1 MLDFIRK
8 DNEILKWGSQGSN
21 IETLKKG
28 LLKTDRKTGGI
39 TVKAKMILTAAVLAA
54 LAGGYQGFAEDAGD
68 AKYVDVSGTEMQLTD
83 ADLAKEDYDLSIK
96 NSYYTG
102 TTPDAALTVTEDP
115 NTATSG
121 GVVLADGTH
130 SNKTFRNLNS
140 FTVQQTDSEKF
151 YKRSSSGVIVGSS
164 GGTITFDHVKNINLG
179 SADNV
184 LNNGDMGPVIHGFS
198 GSVSISGADNLN
210 IYADRDGITGQQ
222 SNASKTEGSVN
233 ISAQNIMMQ
242 IGGTGVSSAVYADK
256 DHVNMNATTSVV
268 LNAADSISIKNTGA
282 LGTVAQIADNYGST
296 IGAGNATLT
305 IHAGNDINLI
315 GTEPASW
322 GVIIS
327 RSGAGRSEL
336 EIKSDNGDVNIE
348 GGEYGLRASAS
359 NGESSPI
366 AGLISGKTVTV
377 KGTTGS
383 STPDNG
389 IGAGILLSGAKGTAE
404 IDGEEINGL
413 TLRGDTI
420 NVSGTTALYAKNGSV
435 LNLQGTGSS
444 SVINLTST
452 AENGNAINAAG
463 GSQIT
468 IGDAAHTADV
478 NINGYIKVT
487 GTGSQLTF
495 AGNTTVHVNSQ
506 YLTNENHYFITTD
519 KTQPVNGIAMLD
531 EPQQAVVFEEGA
543 KLDIGN
549 VAAGTTLYFSD
560 DQAVSQEAAQAIKTD
575 NVLQEFKLE
584 GGKLVAVAVS
594 KEDAAQLLGGSLLTN
609 VALAATGDE
618 KYADV
623 KALVDG
629 DNAKEALDS
638 AAGLAAMANT
648 AHGTYTMNGIFSDAV
663 SGHLMNRQD
672 QDVWAYGFH
681 SKENVN
687 GLSFGADYDAQYN
700 GIAAGAD
707 FYKKGGTTAGLA
719 LIYADSNVSG
729 SNGFAT
735 TKNDADYYGVSLYSR
750 FDRGSYA
757 LLGDISYM
765 KGDHDVTQMNK
776 GQIITASPDSDS
788 ISVGVKA
795 VKDYAAGENGTLTP
809 YVGLRYLR
817 LSTDDFTAS
826 NGLRYEGDDQDLV
839 IVPVGVNYTA
849 AISHGKWSVRPY
861 AGIGYV
867 WTAGDRSADQTVM
880 VGGVADSFSYD
891 TADSGS
897 FIARAGVT
905 TDCGD
910 MSYGIG
916 YSWQKGDSV
925 SNNAWTLSASYHF

>member
-1 MLDFIRK
+1 MIHESLFLSGYKLKRGGELEYNKNILNIHYIRDEK
-8 DNEILKWGSQGSN
+8 RRSLYE
-21 IETLKKG
+21 
-28 LLKTDRKTGGI
+28 KTD
-39 TVKAKMILTAAVLAA
+39 
-54 LAGGYQGFAEDAGD
+54 
-68 AKYVDVSGTEMQLTD
+68 
-83 ADLAKEDYDLSIK
+83 K
-96 NSYYTG
+96 NSAG
-102 TTPDAALTVTEDP
+102 RSGNGKPC
-115 NTATSG
+115 G
-121 GVVLADGTH
+121 GVASAETISGAV
-130 SNKTFRNLNS
+130 
-140 FTVQQTDSEKF
+140 TVDNDKLTDSEYRGSGEK
-151 YKRSSSGVIVGSS
+151 SSLTVNMNDGTRGQAIVTVNGKSAS
-164 GGTITFDHVKNINLG
+164 KTFSDMDFFTIAENDKIKPNTLEGIVEAYYGASISFENVKTINLG
-179 SADNV
+179 SDDKAIAN
-184 LNNGDMGPVIHGFS
+184 GPVIHAFS
-198 GSVSISGADNLN
+198 GTVKIDGADSLN
-210 IYADRDGITGQQ
+210 IYGKYNAVQAQQ
-222 SNASKTEGSVN
+222 SGDNDAGLVDIKAKDVN
-233 ISAQNIMMQ
+233 
-242 IGGTGVSSAVYADK
+242 
-256 DHVNMNATTSVV
+256 
-268 LNAADSISIKNTGA
+268 
-282 LGTVAQIADNYGST
+282 
-296 IGAGNATLT
+296 
-305 IHAGNDINLI
+305 IHAGSTAVISAAYGSAAEEKVTKVNIN
-315 GTEPASW
+315 A
-322 GVIIS
+322 
-327 RSGAGRSEL
+327 
-336 EIKSDNGDVNIE
+336 DNVNIE
-348 GGEYGLRASAS
+348 S
-359 NGESSPI
+359 NGNGSGAAAVMITDKWGDTVSNGNADLSIHAANNVTINGVGNDKKKGYGVAVTRNSDSGGTSNIQIVSDTGDVKISGTDTGVYMKGNGDETKIS
-366 AGLISGKTVTV
+366 GTISGKNVDISSDGTGISLDHVSNEGGLSVT
-377 KGTTGS
+377 
-383 STPDNG
+383 
-389 IGAGILLSGAKGTAE
+389 
-404 IDGEEINGL
+404 
-413 TLRGDTI
+413 GDTI
-420 NVSGTTALYAKNGSV
+420 HISSGT
-435 LNLQGTGSS
+435 
-444 SVINLTST
+444 
-452 AENGNAINAAG
+452 EDAINM
-463 GSQIT
+463 Q
-468 IGDAAHTADV
+468 
-478 NINGYIKVT
+478 K
-487 GTGSQLTF
+487 GSQLTLSGRNGDNSDVTIDGYVTVQNGAELTF
-495 AGNTTVHVNSQ
+495 AKDTTTHVDSK
-506 YLTNENHYFITTD
+506 YLTGEKSFITTGGTGTVTFGED
-519 KTQPVNGIAMLD
+519 
-531 EPQQAVVFEEGA
+531 A

-549 VAAGTTLYFSD
+549 VGADTTLKLIDNEKQLSGFNTD
-560 DQAVSQEAAQAIKTD
+560 MITTD
-575 NVLQEFKLE
+575 NVLQKFTIDPESGAIKVE
-584 GGKLVAVAVS
+584 TVDSDK
-594 KEDAAQLLGGSLLTN
+594 AAELLGGSLLTN
-609 VALAATGDE
+609 VALAATGDA

-638 AAGLAAMANT
+638 AAGLAAMANV

-849 AISHGKWSVRPY
+849 SISHGKWSVRPY

-880 VGGVADSFSYD
+880 LGTAADSFSYD

>member
-1 MLDFIRK
+1 MLRISADRR
-8 DNEILKWGSQGSN
+8 
-21 IETLKKG
+21 KKG
-28 LLKTDRKTGGI
+28 ESRYEKTNKNFTRCGGCCRNFGGVASAESFPTFPTSGDVKIDKNTEYTSTGNSLKETVTITGDGSSTVSVSDVADHGSTPLKTEHGI
-39 TVKAKMILTAAVLAA
+39 IYAN
-54 LAGGYQGFAEDAGD
+54 DAG
-68 AKYVDVSGTEMQLTD
+68 KITIS
-83 ADLAKEDYDLSIK
+83 DLK
-96 NSYYTG
+96 
-102 TTPDAALTVTEDP
+102 AL
-115 NTATSG
+115 NIQSA
-121 GVVLADGTH
+121 
-130 SNKTFRNLNS
+130 
-140 FTVQQTDSEKF
+140 SEKDTADW
-151 YKRSSSGVIVGSS
+151 VVG
-164 GGTITFDHVKNINLG
+164 L
-179 SADNV
+179 NV
-184 LNNGDMGPVIHGFS
+184 RP
-198 GSVSISGADNLN
+198 SGA
-210 IYADRDGITGQQ
+210 ITIKDVG
-222 SNASKTEGSVN
+222 TVN
-233 ISAQNIMMQ
+233 IGTADHPFGTDFFAIQT
-242 IGGTGVSSAVYADK
+242 IGGNVSMTNV
-256 DHVNMNATTSVV
+256 
-268 LNAADSISIKNTGA
+268 
-282 LGTVAQIADNYGST
+282 
-296 IGAGNATLT
+296 
-305 IHAGNDINLI
+305 
-315 GTEPASW
+315 
-322 GVIIS
+322 
-327 RSGAGRSEL
+327 
-336 EIKSDNGDVNIE
+336 GDVNIYTTEVGISAQHGSGE
-348 GGEYGLRASAS
+348 GDSVVIDANGDVTIHSQTNAVRAMALNNNKTAGVSIHADGKVTLTSDTKSAVWTKDESEPWSGQGKTSITISGNQGVEIQSLDGQNAAVYMTKNHGNASSLTISSANGDVRITGGNGIQTDLTDGSMTGTITGRNVMISSAVTGIAMDNGSS
-359 NGESSPI
+359 NLTLAVNQNGGQI
-366 AGLISGKTVTV
+366 TLTTDADGGNAVNISGKD
-377 KGTTGS
+377 S
-383 STPDNG
+383 S
-389 IGAGILLSGAKGTAE
+389 
-404 IDGEEINGL
+404 L
-413 TLRGDTI
+413 TLGDGQYKT
-420 NVSGTTALYAKNGSV
+420 
-435 LNLQGTGSS
+435 
-444 SVINLTST
+444 
-452 AENGNAINAAG
+452 
-463 GSQIT
+463 
-468 IGDAAHTADV
+468 DV
-478 NINGYIKVT
+478 TINGYVNVT
-487 GTGSQLTF
+487 GENSNLNFGKD
-495 AGNTTVHVNSQ
+495 TTTHVDSK
-506 YLTNENHYFITTD
+506 YLTGEKSFITTGGTGTVTFGED
-519 KTQPVNGIAMLD
+519 
-531 EPQQAVVFEEGA
+531 A

-549 VAAGTTLYFSD
+549 VGADTTLKLIDNEKQLSGFNTDMITS
-560 DQAVSQEAAQAIKTD
+560 D
-575 NVLQEFKLE
+575 NVLQKFTIDPESGAIKVE
-584 GGKLVAVAVS
+584 TVDSDK
-594 KEDAAQLLGGSLLTN
+594 AAELLGGSVLTN

-629 DNAKEALDS
+629 DNAEEALDS
-638 AAGLAAMANT
+638 AAGLAAMANV

-707 FYKKGGTTAGLA
+707 FYRKGGTTAGLA

-826 NGLRYEGDDQDLV
+826 NGLHYEGDDQDLV

-849 AISHGKWSVRPY
+849 VISHGKWSVRPY

-880 VGGVADSFSYD
+880 LGTAADSFSYD

-905 TDCGD
+905 TDCGN

>member
-1 MLDFIRK
+1 MM
-8 DNEILKWGSQGSN
+8 
-21 IETLKKG
+21 
-28 LLKTDRKTGGI
+28 
-39 TVKAKMILTAAVLAA
+39 KAKMILTAAVLAA
-54 LAGGYQGFAEDAGD
+54 IAGGYQGFAEDAENT
-68 AKYVDVSGTEMQLTD
+68 KYVDVNEPTTLTD
-83 ADLAKEDYDLSIK
+83 AELAKDDLPIK

-102 TTPDAALTVTEDP
+102 TTPDAALTVAEDP
-115 NTATSG
+115 NTDTSG

-130 SNKTFRNLNS
+130 SNKTFQNLNS
-140 FTVQQTDSEKF
+140 FVVKQTDSEKF
-151 YKRSSSGVIVGSS
+151 HKRSSSGVIVGSS
-164 GGTITFDHVKNINLG
+164 GGTITFDNVKNINLG

-184 LNNGDMGPVIHGFS
+184 LNNKGPAIHGFS
-198 GSVSISGADNLN
+198 GSVSISGAGNLN
-210 IYADRDGITGQQ
+210 IYADGDAVMAQQ
-222 SNASKTEGSVN
+222 SNASKTVGNVN
-233 ISAQNIMMQ
+233 IEAQNIN
-242 IGGTGVSSAVYADK
+242 INVTGDGVGAVTSAVYGNTTGTEST
-256 DHVNMNATTSVV
+256 VNMKDTTT
-268 LNAADSISIKNTGA
+268 LNMDASDSIHINCNGTNETG
-282 LGTVAQIADNYGST
+282 VQISDYYAN
-296 IGAGNATLT
+296 IQAEGNANLTL
-305 IHAGNDINLI
+305 HAGNDIEISAQKAGGYGVMIYRKGLGGNSALDITSDQGNVEIKGSDFGLI
-315 GTEPASW
+315 ARGKEVANIA
-322 GVIIS
+322 GVIQ
-327 RSGAGRSEL
+327 GKE
-336 EIKSDNGDVNIE
+336 VTV
-348 GGEYGLRASAS
+348 SAS
-359 NGESSPI
+359 NG
-366 AGLISGKTVTV
+366 SGIYLDTA
-377 KGTTGS
+377 TGS
-383 STPDNG
+383 AN
-389 IGAGILLSGAKGTAE
+389 IE
-404 IDGEEINGL
+404 GEKINGL
-413 TLRGDTI
+413 TLRGDTV
-420 NVSGTTALYAKNGSV
+420 NVSGTTALYAQNGSV

-468 IGDAAHTADV
+468 IGDGKTATDV

-487 GTGSQLTF
+487 GENSTLTF
-495 AGNTTVHVNSQ
+495 AKNTTTHVDSQ
-506 YLTNENHYFITTD
+506 YLTNEKQAFITTD
-519 KTQPVNGIAMLD
+519 KTQPANGIALLA
-531 EPQQAVVFEEGA
+531 ESESQKAVVFEDGA

-549 VAAGTTLYFSD
+549 VAAETKLYFSND
-560 DQAVSQEAAQAIKTD
+560 KDVSQEAAAAIKTD
-575 NVLQEFKLE
+575 NVLQKFTVDSDGAIKAET
-584 GGKLVAVAVS
+584 VDN
-594 KEDAAQLLGGSLLTN
+594 KEAAKLLGGSVLTN
-609 VALAATGDE
+609 VALAVTGDA

-700 GIAAGAD
+700 GIAAGVD
-707 FYKKGGTTAGLA
+707 FYRKGGTTAGLA

-729 SNGFAT
+729 SNGFVT

-788 ISVGVKA
+788 ISIGVKA

-849 AISHGKWSVRPY
+849 SISHGKWSVRPY

-867 WTAGDRSADQTVM
+867 WTAGDRSADQTVS
-880 VGGVADSFSYD
+880 VPEGADSFSYD

-925 SNNAWTLSASYHF
+925 SNNGWTLSASYHF

>member
-1 MLDFIRK
+1 MMKSKI
-8 DNEILKWGSQGSN
+8 IL
-21 IETLKKG
+21 
-28 LLKTDRKTGGI
+28 
-39 TVKAKMILTAAVLAA
+39 AAAVLAA
-54 LAGGYQGFAEDAGD
+54 MAGGYQGFAEDAENT
-68 AKYVDVSGTEMQLTD
+68 KYVDVSGTEMQLTD
-83 ADLAKEDYDLSIK
+83 AELAQKDLPIK
-96 NSYYTG
+96 NSYYKG
-102 TTPDAALTVTEDP
+102 TTSDAALTVTEDP
-115 NTATSG
+115 NTDTSG
-121 GVVLADGTH
+121 GVVLADMAH
-130 SNKTFRNLNS
+130 SNKTFQDLNS

-151 YKRSSSGVIVGSS
+151 HKRSSSGVIVGSS
-164 GGTITFDHVKNINLG
+164 GGTITFENVKNINLG
-179 SADNV
+179 SADNM
-184 LNNGDMGPVIHGFS
+184 LNNNGPAIHGFS

-210 IYADRDGITGQQ
+210 IYADGDGIMGQQ

-233 ISAQNIMMQ
+233 ISAQNIVMQ

-256 DHVNMNATTSVV
+256 DHVNMDATTSVV

-296 IGAGNATLT
+296 TGAGNATLT

-315 GTEPASW
+315 GTESASW

-327 RSGAGRSEL
+327 RNGAGRSEL

-348 GGEYGLRASAS
+348 GGEYGLRARAS

-404 IDGEEINGL
+404 IEGEKINGL
-413 TLRGDTI
+413 TLRGDTV
-420 NVSGTTALYAKNGSV
+420 NVSGTTALYAQNGSV

-452 AENGNAINAAG
+452 VENGNAINAAG
-463 GSQIT
+463 GSQVT
-468 IGDAAHTADV
+468 LGDGTHKTDV
-478 NINGYIKVT
+478 NINGYINVT
-487 GTGSQLTF
+487 GENSSLTF
-495 AGNTTVHVNSQ
+495 AKDTTTHVDSK
-506 YLTNENHYFITTD
+506 YLTGEKSFITTGGTGTVTFGED
-519 KTQPVNGIAMLD
+519 
-531 EPQQAVVFEEGA
+531 A

-549 VAAGTTLYFSD
+549 VSADTTLKLIDNEKQLSGFKAD
-560 DQAVSQEAAQAIKTD
+560 MIMTD
-575 NVLQEFKLE
+575 NVLQKFTINDN
-584 GGKLVAVAVS
+584 GTITAGTVS
-594 KEDAAQLLGGSLLTN
+594 KEEAAELLGGSVLTN

-638 AAGLAAMANT
+638 AAGLAAMANV

-880 VGGVADSFSYD
+880 LGTAADSFSYD

-925 SNNAWTLSASYHF
+925 SNNGWTLSASYHF

>member
-1 MLDFIRK
+1 MMKSKI
-8 DNEILKWGSQGSN
+8 IL
-21 IETLKKG
+21 
-28 LLKTDRKTGGI
+28 
-39 TVKAKMILTAAVLAA
+39 AAAVLAA
-54 LAGGYQGFAEDAGD
+54 MAGGYQGFAAIDVGEDSNTAL
-68 AKYVDVSGTEMQLTD
+68 VSGTNEISCQDLTY
-83 ADLAKEDYDLSIK
+83 KTYK
-96 NSYYTG
+96 GTG
-102 TTPDAALTVTEDP
+102 ENPSLTVTTP
-115 NTATSG
+115 GQSSN
-121 GVVLADGTH
+121 GVILVQGSENDFKKFSDLD
-130 SNKTFRNLNS
+130 S
-140 FTVQQTDSEKF
+140 FTVKTSDDMVN
-151 YKRSSSGVIVGSS
+151 YTGMGVIVACNSAS
-164 GGTITFDHVKNINLG
+164 VSFDNVKNIQFG
-179 SADNV
+179 SKDAMLDNT
-184 LNNGDMGPVIHGFS
+184 NGDMGPVLCAFS
-198 GSVSISGADNLN
+198 GKVSIGSKDQRSDEVN
-210 IYADRDGITGQQ
+210 IYAKGSGISAQQQ
-222 SNASKTEGSVN
+222 SDNNTAGHIDVYAKDIN
-233 ISAQNIMMQ
+233 ISAS
-242 IGGTGVSSAVYADK
+242 GFGVSSAVYATGSK
-256 DHVNMNATTSVV
+256 YVNRNETTSVN
-268 LNAADSISIKNTGA
+268 LDASDSIHITDATENTTGVQISDFYP
-282 LGTVAQIADNYGST
+282 GTNPE
-296 IGAGNATLT
+296 GNANLTL
-305 IHAGNDINLI
+305 HAGKDIEISATKSGSYGIMIYRQGTDGGNSALDITSDQGNVDIKGNTYGLI
-315 GTEPASW
+315 AKGTGKANIA
-322 GVIIS
+322 GVIQGKEITVSATNGSGIS
-327 RSGAGRSEL
+327 LDTATGSA
-336 EIKSDNGDVNIE
+336 NIE
-348 GGEYGLRASAS
+348 GE
-359 NGESSPI
+359 
-366 AGLISGKTVTV
+366 K
-377 KGTTGS
+377 
-383 STPDNG
+383 
-389 IGAGILLSGAKGTAE
+389 
-404 IDGEEINGL
+404 INGL
-413 TLRGDTI
+413 TLRGDI
-420 NVSGTTALYAKNGSV
+420 VNVSGTTAVNAQNSST
-435 LNLQGTGSS
+435 LNLQGTGSH
-444 SVINLTST
+444 SVLNLTST
-452 AENGNAINAAG
+452 VENGNAINAVG
-463 GSQIT
+463 GSQVT
-468 IGDAAHTADV
+468 LGDGKTATDV
-478 NINGYIKVT
+478 NINGYVNVSGDK
-487 GTGSQLTF
+487 SSLTF
-495 AGNTTVHVNSQ
+495 AEDTTTHVDSK
-506 YLTNENHYFITTD
+506 YLTNQDKSFITTNKGTGTVTFAD
-519 KTQPVNGIAMLD
+519 
-531 EPQQAVVFEEGA
+531 GA

-549 VAAGTTLYFSD
+549 VAAKTTLNFSD
-560 DQAVSQEAAQAIKTD
+560 NKTLNEAAAKAIKTD
-575 NVLQEFKLE
+575 NVLQEFTTDDSGAITVKTVDSD
-584 GGKLVAVAVS
+584 K
-594 KEDAAQLLGGSLLTN
+594 AAELLGGSVLTN

-638 AAGLAAMANT
+638 AAGLAAMANV

-788 ISVGVKA
+788 ISVGIKA

-880 VGGVADSFSYD
+880 LGTAADSFSYD

>member
-1 MLDFIRK
+1 MMKSKI
-8 DNEILKWGSQGSN
+8 
-21 IETLKKG
+21 
-28 LLKTDRKTGGI
+28 
-39 TVKAKMILTAAVLAA
+39 ILTAAVFAA
-54 LAGGYQGFAEDAGD
+54 LAGGYQGFAEDAGSTEIV
-68 AKYVDVSGTEMQLTD
+68 KVSGTEMQLTD
-83 ADLAKEDYDLSIK
+83 ADLAKKDLPIK
-96 NSYYTG
+96 NSYYKG
-102 TTPDAALTVTEDP
+102 TTSDAALTVTEDP

-121 GVVLADGTH
+121 GVVLADMAH
-130 SNKTFRNLNS
+130 SNKTFQDLNS

-151 YKRSSSGVIVGSS
+151 HKRSSSGVIVGSS
-164 GGTITFDHVKNINLG
+164 GGTITFENVKDINLG

-184 LNNGDMGPVIHGFS
+184 LNNNGPAIHGFS

-210 IYADRDGITGQQ
+210 IYADGDGVMGQQ

-233 ISAQNIMMQ
+233 ISAQNIVMQ

-256 DHVNMNATTSVV
+256 DHVNTDATTSVV

-296 IGAGNATLT
+296 TGAGNATLT

-315 GTEPASW
+315 GTESASW

-327 RSGAGRSEL
+327 RNGAGRSEL

-348 GGEYGLRASAS
+348 GGEYGLRARAS

-404 IDGEEINGL
+404 IEGEKINGL
-413 TLRGDTI
+413 TLRGDTV
-420 NVSGTTALYAKNGSV
+420 NVSGTTALYAQNGSV

-452 AENGNAINAAG
+452 VENGNAINAVG
-463 GSQIT
+463 GSQVT
-468 IGDAAHTADV
+468 LGDGKTATDV
-478 NINGYIKVT
+478 NINGYVNVS
-487 GTGSQLTF
+487 GTNSQLTF
-495 AGNTTVHVNSQ
+495 ADKTTTHVDSK
-506 YLTNENHYFITTD
+506 YLTNQDKSFITTN
-519 KTQPVNGIAMLD
+519 KGTGTVT
-531 EPQQAVVFEEGA
+531 FEDGA

-549 VAAGTTLYFSD
+549 VAAETKLYFSD
-560 DQAVSQEAAQAIKTD
+560 DQAVSQEAAAAIKTD
-575 NVLQEFKLE
+575 NVLQKFTVDSDGAIKAET
-584 GGKLVAVAVS
+584 VDN
-594 KEDAAQLLGGSLLTN
+594 KEAAKLLGGSLLTN
-609 VALAATGDE
+609 VALAATGDA

-629 DNAKEALDS
+629 ANAKEALDS

-700 GIAAGAD
+700 GIAAGVD

-776 GQIITASPDSDS
+776 GQTITASPDSDS

-880 VGGVADSFSYD
+880 LGTAADSFSYD

>member
-1 MLDFIRK
+1 MMKKQIKIML
-8 DNEILKWGSQGSN
+8 SAM
-21 IETLKKG
+21 
-28 LLKTDRKTGGI
+28 
-39 TVKAKMILTAAVLAA
+39 VAAS
-54 LAGGYQGFAEDAGD
+54 LAGGAASAAELFPKSGDFSVNQNTDYVTQGKVAGN
-68 AKYVDVSGTEMQLTD
+68 VSITGSNARPNVSVSDQADHASTETD
-83 ADLAKEDYDLSIK
+83 HGILF
-96 NSYYTG
+96 
-102 TTPDAALTVTEDP
+102 
-115 NTATSG
+115 
-121 GVVLADGTH
+121 ADGSHTV
-130 SNKTFRNLNS
+130 SLKDLGTLDINSAKGTDDPVVGIYSAGGAVINVTNVDKVNIGTSDVPFKT
-140 FTVQQTDSEKF
+140 
-151 YKRSSSGVIVGSS
+151 SSYALMTL
-164 GGTITFDHVKNINLG
+164 GGNIN
-179 SADNV
+179 
-184 LNNGDMGPVIHGFS
+184 
-198 GSVSISGADNLN
+198 
-210 IYADRDGITGQQ
+210 
-222 SNASKTEGSVN
+222 
-233 ISAQNIMMQ
+233 
-242 IGGTGVSSAVYADK
+242 
-256 DHVNMNATTSVV
+256 
-268 LNAADSISIKNTGA
+268 
-282 LGTVAQIADNYGST
+282 
-296 IGAGNATLT
+296 
-305 IHAGNDINLI
+305 I
-315 GTEPASW
+315 GTEEEKVGNVNIFTTESGICAQYGKDSEYSTVINSSGNVTIHGNGAAVQSLALDSRYNAGISINADGKISLEAGKYGAIEAFDQSDPYSGEGAINLMISGKK
-322 GVIIS
+322 GVDLSSQSYMGIFMD
-327 RSGAGRSEL
+327 RSFKNDSNL
-336 EIKSDNGDVNIE
+336 TITSSDGDVNIE
-348 GGEYGLRASAS
+348 GVNGFYGNAVEGAKNAAKITGQNVNIHSTQNTITMGAGS
-359 NGESSPI
+359 NLHLAVNQNGGQI
-366 AGLISGKTVTV
+366 TLTTDADGGNAVNISGKD
-377 KGTTGS
+377 S
-383 STPDNG
+383 SLTLG
-389 IGAGILLSGAKGTAE
+389 
-404 IDGEEINGL
+404 DGEHA
-413 TLRGDTI
+413 T
-420 NVSGTTALYAKNGSV
+420 
-435 LNLQGTGSS
+435 
-444 SVINLTST
+444 
-452 AENGNAINAAG
+452 
-463 GSQIT
+463 
-468 IGDAAHTADV
+468 DV
-478 NINGYIKVT
+478 NINGYVNVSGDK
-487 GTGSQLTF
+487 SSLTF
-495 AGNTTVHVNSQ
+495 AEDTTTHVDSK
-506 YLTNENHYFITTD
+506 YLTNENQSFITTKGTGKVTFAD
-519 KTQPVNGIAMLD
+519 
-531 EPQQAVVFEEGA
+531 GA

-549 VAAGTTLYFSD
+549 VAAGATLNLINDGGNLEGFTD
-560 DQAVSQEAAQAIKTD
+560 DTIKTD

-584 GGKLVAVAVS
+584 DGKIVASTVS
-594 KEDAAQLLGGSLLTN
+594 KEDAAKLLGGSLLTN
-609 VALAATGDE
+609 VALAATGDA
-618 KYADV
+618 KYAAV

-629 DNAKEALDS
+629 ANAKEALDS
-638 AAGLAAMANT
+638 AAGLAAMANV

-765 KGDHDVTQMNK
+765 KGDHDITQVNS
-776 GQIITASPDSDS
+776 GETITASPDSDS

-795 VKDYAAGENGTLTP
+795 VKDYATGENGTLTP

-880 VGGVADSFSYD
+880 LGTAADSFSYD

-925 SNNAWTLSASYHF
+925 SNNGWTLSASYHF

>member
-1 MLDFIRK
+1 MAT
-8 DNEILKWGSQGSN
+8 NAAMGAILASNQGSK
-21 IETLKKG
+21 I
-28 LLKTDRKTGGI
+28 
-39 TVKAKMILTAAVLAA
+39 
-54 LAGGYQGFAEDAGD
+54 
-68 AKYVDVSGTEMQLTD
+68 SLTD
-83 ADLAKEDYDLSIK
+83 I
-96 NSYYTG
+96 
-102 TTPDAALTVTEDP
+102 
-115 NTATSG
+115 
-121 GVVLADGTH
+121 
-130 SNKTFRNLNS
+130 
-140 FTVQQTDSEKF
+140 
-151 YKRSSSGVIVGSS
+151 
-164 GGTITFDHVKNINLG
+164 KNINLG
-179 SADNV
+179 SADKP
-184 LNNGDMGPVIHGFS
+184 LDTQAAIHGFS
-198 GSVSISGADNLN
+198 GTVSIDGTDELN
-210 IYADRDGITGQQ
+210 IYADGCAIMAQQ
-222 SNASKTEGSVN
+222 SSGNNTGGSVEVKNTGDVNIYTNNNGSVVAAIFSNMDQTPTSVNLDVTNAINIDSTAAGSDNWGPYIASALQLYDNGNSGDINMTIKAGSDITLTGIRTDDQAAGYAVYLGRKGSGKSDLTIASANGNVNIKGTQYGVYSHSAEASVDGTISGKTIN
-233 ISAQNIMMQ
+233 ISADE
-242 IGGTGVSSAVYADK
+242 GTGVS
-256 DHVNMNATTSVV
+256 
-268 LNAADSISIKNTGA
+268 L
-282 LGTVAQIADNYGST
+282 
-296 IGAGNATLT
+296 
-305 IHAGNDINLI
+305 
-315 GTEPASW
+315 
-322 GVIIS
+322 
-327 RSGAGRSEL
+327 
-336 EIKSDNGDVNIE
+336 E
-348 GGEYGLRASAS
+348 GG
-359 NGESSPI
+359 
-366 AGLISGKTVTV
+366 
-377 KGTTGS
+377 
-383 STPDNG
+383 DNRLML
-389 IGAGILLSGAKGTAE
+389 A
-404 IDGEEINGL
+404 
-413 TLRGDTI
+413 GDTI
-420 NVSGTTALYAKNGSV
+420 NVSGTTAVDAQSGST

-452 AENGNAINAAG
+452 VENGNAINAAG
-463 GSQIT
+463 GSQVT
-468 IGDAAHTADV
+468 LGDGKTATDV
-478 NINGYIKVT
+478 NINGYVNVSGDK
-487 GTGSQLTF
+487 SSLTF
-495 AGNTTVHVNSQ
+495 AEDTTTHVDSK
-506 YLTNENHYFITTD
+506 YLTNENQSFITTKGTGKVIFAD
-519 KTQPVNGIAMLD
+519 
-531 EPQQAVVFEEGA
+531 GA

-549 VAAGTTLYFSD
+549 VAAGSTLKLIDNENNLDGFKAD
-560 DQAVSQEAAQAIKTD
+560 TIKTD

-584 GGKLVAVAVS
+584 DGKIVASTVS
-594 KEDAAQLLGGSLLTN
+594 KEDAAKLLGGSLLTN
-609 VALAATGDE
+609 VALAATGDA

-638 AAGLAAMANT
+638 AAGLAAMANV

-700 GIAAGAD
+700 GIAAGVD
-707 FYKKGGTTAGLA
+707 FYRKGGTTAGLA

-849 AISHGKWSVRPY
+849 SISHGKWNVRPY

-880 VGGVADSFSYD
+880 LGGAADSFSYD

-897 FIARAGVT
+897 FVARAGVT